1 MRIGILG
8 RTRDLIS
15 TANLLY
21 KNGYEI
27 PFIWT
32 CRTEKHYKCDEF
44 EFKKLAKKFGS
55 VFINSS
61 SIRKNF
67 DLIKKLN
74 VQVVLSINF
83 LNLIPNSFL
92 NHFEFGVLNAHFGDL
107 PKYRGNACPNWAI
120 LNNEKQVFL
129 TIHKMDEGLDS
140 GPIYLKK
147 KIKINNQTYI
157 KNIFDWGANEIPL
170 MFLDTIEKIKKGIKP
185 KKQSINKISRCFPR
199 KPEDS
204 RINWNDNAE
213 EIHRLIRAS
222 SEPLEGS
229 YCFSENRKKV
239 IIWESSM
246 IKMDYDFYAIPGQIL
261 EKTKDSVIV
270 ACGNKSVLLV
280 KKLNLI
286 LNNKKLNNLQSISM
300 LFKSLR
306 SRLV

>member
-32 CRTEKHYKCDEF
+32 CKTEKYYKCGEY
-44 EFKKLAKKFGS
+44 EFKKLAKKLGS

-74 VQVVLSINF
+74 VDVVLSINF
-83 LNLIPNSFL
+83 LNLIPSSFL
-92 NHFEFGVLNAHFGDL
+92 NHFKFGVLNAHFGDL

-129 TIHKMDEGLDS
+129 TIYKMDEGLDS

-147 KIKINNQTYI
+147 KIKINSQTYI
-157 KNIFDWGANEIPL
+157 KNIFDWGANEMPL

-185 KKQSINKISRCFPR
+185 KQQSINKILRCFPR

-204 RINWNDNAE
+204 RINWNDDAE
-213 EIHRLIRAS
+213 KIHKLIRAS

-246 IKMDYDFYAIPGQIL
+246 IKMDYDFNAIHGQIL
-261 EKTKDSVIV
+261 EKKKDSVIV
-270 ACGNKSVLLV
+270 ACGNKSALLIT
-280 KKLNLI
+280 KINLI
-286 LNNKKLNNLQSISM
+286 LNNKKINNINSISM

-306 SRLV
+306 SRLI